1 MKPVPWVTM
10 ISYHSTNGAGAY
22 QPVNVPMH
30 EPRTTMT
37 TTHKTCIEEKN
48 VEDYQ
53 TIQSVLTIVGT
64 VIGFGVC
71 ILFAIDK

>member
-1 MKPVPWVTM
+1 MTTILYHAKHGAETYPPVT
-10 ISYHSTNGAGAY
+10 
-22 QPVNVPMH
+22 VPMH
-30 EPRTTMT
+30 VPRTTIT